1 MASEGTPITPSE
13 ALTQLLQRLFQNLNP
28 MGWMWHIDEPR
39 KAAQQ
44 TTLQSGSHSVQKG
57 NLHTVLLHVLTHRCS
72 CFCLSTSLPTLLGR
86 SRQAA
91 GFGLS
96 CSFRLV
102 QNRILIQPFGWIKY
116 ISFSFTFLQKSRCFW
131 PSPTPFASNFFFETQ
146 LNPANTTNSTL
157 DICVNTNS
165 MHSCTMLQPEIWPHS
180 SECSWP
186 ALAPGMYVYFPTK
199 NFPPGQLETGLKE
212 GTGYVCIRTNA
223 ECSWLCW
230 SMQQDECLWLDLSL
244 LGPHT
249 QSCSWSHCAA
259 VSSGLW

>member
-1 MASEGTPITPSE
+1 MLYERKFIFVQKEQVYNGKRGNPNNPIRGTNP
-13 ALTQLLQRLFQNLNP
+13 ALTKAVPEPQPHRLDVTHRWAKESSSTDHFAELRESLCTKRKLAHCFAS
-28 MGWMWHIDEPR
+28 HIDPP
-39 KAAQQ
+39 
-44 TTLQSGSHSVQKG
+44 VF
-57 NLHTVLLHVLTHRCS
+57 LL
-72 CFCLSTSLPTLLGR
+72 LP
-86 SRQAA
+86 
-91 GFGLS
+91 FH
-96 CSFRLV
+96 
-102 QNRILIQPFGWIKY
+102 
-116 ISFSFTFLQKSRCFW
+116 FTFLQKSRCFW

-157 DICVNTNS
+157 DIRVNTNS
-165 MHSCTMLQPEIWPHS
+165 MHSYTMLQPEIWPHS

-223 ECSWLCW
+223 KCSLLCW
-230 SMQQDECLWLDLSL
+230 SMQQYECLWSDLSL

-249 QSCSWSHCAA
+249 QSCSWGHCAA